1 MLKYLLVILI
11 SCSGLIAEAQQGLQ
25 MDFGE
30 VDSSELYLHRQM
42 EYHQFINGTFNNDL
56 ALEDF
61 ILPKIELLPNSP
73 MYTIGFDLLSGTSY
87 MGGYYGAL
95 AATTASFHN
104 TKILS
109 SAAYKLGNKL
119 IVGGFSYGSNH
130 IMAPRA
136 TQMQNSY
143 FDTYGSTMF
152 MKYKVSKNVSIEGS
166 INVGQNR
173 GHGPGF

>member
-1 MLKYLLVILI
+1 MLKYFLIILI
-11 SCSGLIAEAQQGLQ
+11 SGFGLMASAQQGLQ

-30 VDSSELYLHRQM
+30 IDSAELHVHRQL
-42 EYHQFINGTFNNDL
+42 EYYQFIHGTFNDH
-56 ALEDF
+56 LELQDF
-61 ILPKIELLPNSP
+61 QLPKVKLLPDQP
-73 MYTIGFDLLSGTSY
+73 IYTIGIDLLSGTSY
-87 MGGYYGAL
+87 LGGYYGAL

-104 TKILS
+104 TEILS

-119 IVGGFSYGSNH
+119 TVGGFSYGSNH
-130 IMAPRA
+130 IMAPPA

-173 GHGPGF
+173 NHGPGF